1 MIRSKKTAIDG
12 ITIDSKT
19 EAETE
24 VKEGGVVMNE
34 AAVIL
39 ANISAELSTARE
51 AVYRDNEM
59 DMEYKDKAISAIDTA
74 FRELDRAY
82 SYLEE

>member
-1 MIRSKKTAIDG
+1 
-12 ITIDSKT
+12 
-19 EAETE
+19 
-24 VKEGGVVMNE
+24 MNE

-51 AVYRDNEM
+51 AVHRDNEM
-59 DMEYKDKAISAIDTA
+59 DGEYKDKAISANNAA

>member
-1 MIRSKKTAIDG
+1 
-12 ITIDSKT
+12 
-19 EAETE
+19 
-24 VKEGGVVMNE
+24 MNE

-39 ANISAELSTARE
+39 ANISAELSKARE
-51 AVYRDNEM
+51 AAYRDNEM
-59 DMEYKDKAISAIDTA
+59 DMDCKDRALSAIDAA

>member
-1 MIRSKKTAIDG
+1 MTNIARNPINGQVDPE
-12 ITIDSKT
+12 D
-19 EAETE
+19 
-24 VKEGGVVMNE
+24 
-34 AAVIL
+34 AAVLL
-39 ANISAELSTARE
+39 ANISADLAKVRE

-59 DMEYKDKAISAIDTA
+59 DMDCKDRALSAIDAA

>member
-1 MIRSKKTAIDG
+1 
-12 ITIDSKT
+12 
-19 EAETE
+19 
-24 VKEGGVVMNE
+24 MNE

-51 AVYRDNEM
+51 AVYRDDEM
-59 DMEYKDKAISAIDTA
+59 DGEYKDKAISAIDTA

>member
-1 MIRSKKTAIDG
+1 
-12 ITIDSKT
+12 
-19 EAETE
+19 
-24 VKEGGVVMNE
+24 MNE

-59 DMEYKDKAISAIDTA
+59 DMDCKDIALSAIDAA
-74 FRELDRAY
+74 FRDLDRAY

>member
-1 MIRSKKTAIDG
+1 
-12 ITIDSKT
+12 
-19 EAETE
+19 
-24 VKEGGVVMNE
+24 MNE

-39 ANISAELSTARE
+39 ANISAELSKARE

-59 DMEYKDKAISAIDTA
+59 DMDCKDRALSAIDAA

-82 SYLEE
+82 SYLEEQEARYECERIS

>member
-1 MIRSKKTAIDG
+1 MDKLTPED
-12 ITIDSKT
+12 
-19 EAETE
+19 
-24 VKEGGVVMNE
+24 

-39 ANISAELSTARE
+39 ANISADLARVRE

-59 DMEYKDKAISAIDTA
+59 DMDCKDMALSAIDAA
-74 FRELDRAY
+74 FRDLDRAY

>member
-1 MIRSKKTAIDG
+1 
-12 ITIDSKT
+12 
-19 EAETE
+19 
-24 VKEGGVVMNE
+24 MNE

-39 ANISAELSTARE
+39 ANISAELSKARV

-59 DMEYKDKAISAIDTA
+59 DMDCKDRALSAIDAA

-82 SYLEE
+82 SHLDD

>member
-1 MIRSKKTAIDG
+1 
-12 ITIDSKT
+12 
-19 EAETE
+19 
-24 VKEGGVVMNE
+24 MNE

-39 ANISAELSTARE
+39 ANISADLAKVRE

-59 DMEYKDKAISAIDTA
+59 DMDCKDRALSAIDAA

>member
-1 MIRSKKTAIDG
+1 MTNIARNPINGQVDPE
-12 ITIDSKT
+12 D
-19 EAETE
+19 
-24 VKEGGVVMNE
+24 
-34 AAVIL
+34 AAVLL
-39 ANISAELSTARE
+39 ANISADLARARE